1 MAAIEDTNL
10 TTVRTYLRDLQ
21 NGATGDALAKFFTAD
36 AVQIELPNKLNPH
49 GGRSDLTTILDRAA
63 VGQRLLQRQSYE
75 ILSEVAH
82 GQRVAIEAK
91 WSAVLAVPLD
101 SLPIG
106 STLTAHFAIFFE
118 LRDGLICSQRN
129 YDCFEPWS

>member
-63 VGQRLLQRQSYE
+63 VGQQLLQSQSYQ

-82 GQRVAIEAK
+82 GQRVAVEAK
-91 WSAVLAVPLD
+91 WTAVLAVPLD
-101 SLPIG
+101 ALPIG

>member
-1 MAAIEDTNL
+1 MAVTEDMNL
-10 TTVRTYLRDLQ
+10 TTVRTYLHDLQ